1 MNTKVACTKP
11 EGRASSLTAFNLV
24 VVISMLMLSGCA
36 TLFSTSEYPVYIDS
50 VPPKMEIVVTDS
62 DGDIVYR
69 GKTPSVVNLDA
80 GGGYFVRETYT
91 VKLYDGS
98 KVVGEREIEN
108 SIDGWYF
115 ANWFGA
121 TLIGFLVIDPITGA
135 MWTLEDHVTVYK
147 DVESTD
153 TKQSLQLQIV
163 DIDDIPESQR
173 DGLIA
178 IGPEDEPSP
187 TSD

>member
-1 MNTKVACTKP
+1 MREPPRKSFLTDCVLP
-11 EGRASSLTAFNLV
+11 SSSRDF
-24 VVISMLMLSGCA
+24 
-36 TLFSTSEYPVYIDS
+36 
-50 VPPKMEIVVTDS
+50 
-62 DGDIVYR
+62 
-69 GKTPSVVNLDA
+69 DA
-80 GGGYFVRETYT
+80 DTEWVRDFVRVTCT

-98 KVVGEREIEN
+98 RVVGEREIEN

-163 DIDDIPESQR
+163 DIYDIPESQR
-173 DGLIA
+173 DSLIA
-178 IGPEDEPSP
+178 IGPEDGAPPSK
-187 TSD
+187 D